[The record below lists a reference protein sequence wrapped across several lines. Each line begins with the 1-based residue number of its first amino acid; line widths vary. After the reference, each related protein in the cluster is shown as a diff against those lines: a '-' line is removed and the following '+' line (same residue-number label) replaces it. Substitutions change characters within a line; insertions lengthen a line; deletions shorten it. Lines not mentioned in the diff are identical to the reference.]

1 MGFVGWIY
9 TQRAIDT
16 PILPETTMPLLTSLH
31 SFARR
36 TAAGL
41 LAGAMYRVQPSTT
54 SMTLTTAVER
64 TTADATTSD
73 GFYRNSVGR
82 EPRLPAHL
90 RLGHT
95 EAIEGYLS
103 IAKDAADE
111 GWTVVGVFLD
121 EVLDELDQDLGPMA
135 MTLHDLRE
143 QLRSGALRLTEQHIV
158 MVGPD
163 AIDENDHGHVEA
175 LLDDGLLLPNRLIF
189 TPGNEETAAVLHHH
203 VERKALQAVADR
215 MAIETGRAARRRL

>member
-1 MGFVGWIY
+1 
-9 TQRAIDT
+9 
-16 PILPETTMPLLTSLH
+16 MPLLTSLH

-41 LAGAMYRVQPSTT
+41 LAGAMYRVQPSAT

-73 GFYRNSVGR
+73 GFYHGSIVRT
-82 EPRLPAHL
+82 PRLPAHL

-95 EAIEGYLS
+95 EAIEGYLT
-103 IAKDAADE
+103 IAQDAAE
-111 GWTVVGVFLD
+111 QGWTVVGVFLN
-121 EVLDELDQDLGPMA
+121 EVLDELDLGPMA
-135 MTLHDLRE
+135 MTMHDLRE

-163 AIDENDHGHVEA
+163 AIDENDHGQVA
-175 LLDDGLLLPNRLIF
+175 SLLDDGLLLPNRLLF
-189 TPGNEETAAVLHHH
+189 TPGNEETAAVLHRH
-203 VERKALQAVADR
+203 VERKALQAVADQ
-215 MAIETGRAARRRL
+215 MAIESGRAARRRL